1 MNAPRSNV
9 VLRSDLADVLRSL
22 AQTARQFPARPAP
35 ESQAYADGFVAGI
48 EAVAEAYGLGMP
60 AEEKIRLLYRDIEGW
75 YAVLPNGQVI
85 CPEYGIDGTLE
96 SAIYAAADA
105 VVASGEDI
113 GIEFPPVAT
122 AEMKAAADNI
132 ICTSQEIENGSWQ
145 GVDYR

>member
-1 MNAPRSNV
+1 MKSNNV
-9 VLRSDLADVLRSL
+9 ISFKYDD
-22 AQTARQFPARPAP
+22 
-35 ESQAYADGFVAGI
+35 YNGF
-48 EAVAEAYGLGMP
+48 
-60 AEEKIRLLYRDIEGW
+60 
-75 YAVLPNGQVI
+75 YAVSPTGKVI